1 MCGLDI
7 DQDGITDVLLVAA
20 PMYLGS
26 GNKEAGRV
34 YIYTL
39 NGVRQQ
45 QHGSITFISII
56 MQTFLSYTTMNDIPV
71 LLLQS
76 LLLPSTHL
84 SLFPPLCVSQE
95 DIFVSNGT
103 LKSNNKSQDARF
115 GYALAPTPD
124 LNHDGFT
131 DLLVGAPLEDEHRGA
146 IYVYH
151 GDGIYV
157 IHNYKQVS
165 PFLQLQVL
173 TGASQN
179 SD

>member
-1 MCGLDI
+1 
-7 DQDGITDVLLVAA
+7 
-20 PMYLGS
+20 
-26 GNKEAGRV
+26 
-34 YIYTL
+34 
-39 NGVRQQ
+39 
-45 QHGSITFISII
+45 
-56 MQTFLSYTTMNDIPV
+56 MNDIPV
-71 LLLQS
+71 FLLEG

-84 SLFPPLCVSQE
+84 SLFPPLRVSQE

-173 TGASQN
+173 LVHLRT
-179 SD
+179 